1 MNLLQLFFIISGF
14 VLVLIWYDFLKK
26 RRLTIFQIFILIVA
40 GFALIIFTIYPSS
53 LHYFWK
59 LFWVSRWAYVLIY
72 LSIIFLTYMLINV
85 LNKVEFNRQTDTKI
99 IRQMAFLEFKF
110 RNENK

>member
-1 MNLLQLFFIISGF
+1 MNILQIFFIITGF
-14 VLVLIWYDFLKK
+14 LLVLIWYDFLKK
-26 RRLTIFQIFILIVA
+26 RRLTIFQILVLVIA
-40 GFALIIFTIYPSS
+40 GFALIIFTVYPPS
-53 LHYFWK
+53 LHYFWQ

-85 LNKVEFNRQTDTKI
+85 LNKVEINRQTDTKI
-99 IRQMAFLEFKF
+99 IREMSFLEFKF

>member
-14 VLVLIWYDFLKK
+14 LLVLIWYDFLKK
-26 RRLTIFQIFILIVA
+26 RRLTIFQIFVLVFA
-40 GFALIIFTIYPSS
+40 GFALIIFTVYPPS

-85 LNKVEFNRQTDTKI
+85 LNKVEINRQTDTKI